1 MRLKRLSNKEI
12 RELNKDNSLVR
23 LNISFNKGEEL
34 YIVSDKSYPDMIIKD
49 RKAILFKDGKD
60 KWIPSLYLIANNKNA
75 YEVLPKVAV
84 NDGAVKFILNG
95 ANIMRPGIVDWTDFS
110 KDDVVLVLNKNKG
123 ILAVG
128 SAVIS
133 SEDMRSLSRG
143 VVVNNLHHVN
153 DNIFKFTR

>member
-49 RKAILFKDGKD
+49 RKAILFKDEKD
-60 KWIPSLYLIANNKNA
+60 EWIPSLYLITNNKNA

>member
-12 RELNKDNSLVR
+12 RELNKDNSFLR

>member
-49 RKAILFKDGKD
+49 RKAILFKDEKD
-60 KWIPSLYLIANNKNA
+60 EWIPSLYLIANNKNA

-133 SEDMRSLSRG
+133 SKDMRSLSRG

>member
-12 RELNKDNSLVR
+12 RELNKDNSFLR

-49 RKAILFKDGKD
+49 RKAILFKDEKD
-60 KWIPSLYLIANNKNA
+60 EWIPSLYLIANNKNA

-133 SEDMRSLSRG
+133 SEDMRSLSKG

>member
-12 RELNKDNSLVR
+12 RELNKDNSFLR

-49 RKAILFKDGKD
+49 RKAILFKDEKD
-60 KWIPSLYLIANNKNA
+60 EWIPSLYLITNNKNA

>member
-12 RELNKDNSLVR
+12 RELNKDNSFLR

-49 RKAILFKDGKD
+49 RKAILFKDEKD
-60 KWIPSLYLIANNKNA
+60 EWIPSLYLIANNKNA